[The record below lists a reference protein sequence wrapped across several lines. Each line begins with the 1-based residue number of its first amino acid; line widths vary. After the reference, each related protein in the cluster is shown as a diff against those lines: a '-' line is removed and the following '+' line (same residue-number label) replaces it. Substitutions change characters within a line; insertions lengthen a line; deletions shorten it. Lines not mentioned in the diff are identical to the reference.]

1 MEHRLAKFQ
10 DWASTLRGCGECV
23 CQYIDIRERVVRR
36 EEKTVFNKR
45 SWGGRGRKRRRDRA
59 ADDTT
64 AITTAIG
71 LPSSAAAA
79 TTDSDLSIPAVVF
92 NRWS

>member
-1 MEHRLAKFQ
+1 M
-10 DWASTLRGCGECV
+10 CV

-45 SWGGRGRKRRRDRA
+45 SWGGRGRKRRDRA